1 VDTDHQSEELKRP
14 REYKIVVN
22 TRRRVVAQE
31 TLTFQDVLTLAFDPV
46 PVGANWEFTVGY
58 RHAHQQPQAG
68 TLLPGQTVRIKN
80 GTVFD
85 ATATDKS

>member
-1 VDTDHQSEELKRP
+1 MKTEHEDAELNRP

-22 TRRRVVAQE
+22 TRPRVVTQE
-31 TLTFQDVLTLAFDPV
+31 TLSFEDVLALAFDPV
-46 PVGANWEFTVGY
+46 PAGENWEFTVSY
-58 RHAHQQPQAG
+58 RHAHQHPQAG
-68 TLLPGQTVRIKN
+68 TLLPGQAVRIKN